1 MKHMSN
7 GEYMSDL
14 AKTLD
19 EMPREEIPYSH
30 NVLVLVR
37 ISDGELRKI
46 AAELRRRAQAEVVE
60 T

>member
-1 MKHMSN
+1 MSN

-14 AKTLD
+14 AKALD
-19 EMPREEIPYSH
+19 EMPREEIPYSR
-30 NVLVLVR
+30 NVLLLVR

-46 AAELRRRAQAEVVE
+46 AAELRRRARAEVVE

>member
-14 AKTLD
+14 AETLD